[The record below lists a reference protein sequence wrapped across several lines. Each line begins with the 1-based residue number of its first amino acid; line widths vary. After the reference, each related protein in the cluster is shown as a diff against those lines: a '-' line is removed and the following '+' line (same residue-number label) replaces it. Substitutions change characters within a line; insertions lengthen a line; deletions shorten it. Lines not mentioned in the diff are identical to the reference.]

1 MTSPSSSQP
10 QEEPELQT
18 QNPNSTQDDENQN
31 RSQPQ
36 SPQTQTLETSD
47 QPQNPEQSETDQTQ
61 NQQQQEEEDLQVVD
75 QKGDQHHHQ
84 EPDDQHA
91 EQSGMSSLSPPP
103 PLIPLVTD
111 LHDLNP
117 PPLTSPTTNNPPRRP
132 NKRKKGYKKKQQAIE
147 KKLQTLTS
155 NLKPIPFVPSK
166 TLDFDKHEKLL
177 KRLGLWDFVHIEFDR
192 NIRVD
197 LISQLIATYDS
208 RLRCS
213 YVNEFRIMVNRADL
227 ARAFKLPVK
236 KDKGNAS
243 ALLSSSSE
251 AVDLDSEVLSDESVA
266 FIEDFLSN
274 WVLLHEDMWMMPS
287 EVLNWTRAI
296 KDGHPEKVDWAGL
309 IWFMVEKELNQ
320 GQQLED
326 CYYASHLQ
334 YLMKSQREEV
344 FCIEPKVEVEAG
356 VEVEVEAEAGAEVE
370 VEVEEVKEDEDD
382 GGEVKMGASDE
393 FQGHDESQDNNAMV
407 EEPNVELTLGQ
418 DIVEKEEVLEG
429 DMMDVE
435 ESKEEEQGQWL
446 LDGKN
451 SVGDHF
457 LQRCNIEADTDMNG
471 DEERQPE
478 EEVVEEDEEDNEE
491 EEEMEDEGFNLMSKG
506 STLEGNVLTGNLLQG
521 METTQIPFGLPEQLH
536 DQSNM
541 ELLASRTE
549 PRSTSGGLSIFGNGS
564 KREIGHEH
572 DISHETL
579 NDNIN
584 NKRLRTDGQWSP
596 KSSDFEM
603 CMDQMQHWM
612 GKARIMYQAKEQ
624 ACDES
629 NMNHQFLLS
638 ELQRRE
644 HVIEHLHKTKQE
656 ELHRKDGEI
665 YRLERELYVM
675 GNLLE
680 GYRKALKETHKT
692 FSEYRQQCQLPEE
705 PLYKDAGPGGVVLS
719 TMELEKQRLKQ
730 EEEDRLTRIIIE
742 QKIKEFEEEFVSK
755 LEESL
760 NKVQRL
766 DKQLMDF
773 ENEVKLLKELSAK
786 RKVSNPS
793 ECASTE

>member
-1 MTSPSSSQP
+1 
-10 QEEPELQT
+10 
-18 QNPNSTQDDENQN
+18 
-31 RSQPQ
+31 
-36 SPQTQTLETSD
+36 
-47 QPQNPEQSETDQTQ
+47 
-61 NQQQQEEEDLQVVD
+61 
-75 QKGDQHHHQ
+75 
-84 EPDDQHA
+84 
-91 EQSGMSSLSPPP
+91 
-103 PLIPLVTD
+103 
-111 LHDLNP
+111 
-117 PPLTSPTTNNPPRRP
+117 
-132 NKRKKGYKKKQQAIE
+132 
-147 KKLQTLTS
+147 
-155 NLKPIPFVPSK
+155 
-166 TLDFDKHEKLL
+166 
-177 KRLGLWDFVHIEFDR
+177 
-192 NIRVD
+192 
-197 LISQLIATYDS
+197 
-208 RLRCS
+208 
-213 YVNEFRIMVNRADL
+213 MVNRADL

-236 KDKGNAS
+236 KDKGNVS
-243 ALLSSSSE
+243 ALLSSSSSE
-251 AVDLDSEVLSDESVA
+251 AVDLDSEVLSDESIA
-266 FIEDFLSN
+266 FMEDFLSN

-344 FCIEPKVEVEAG
+344 
-356 VEVEVEAEAGAEVE
+356 
-370 VEVEEVKEDEDD
+370 KEDEED

-457 LQRCNIEADTDMNG
+457 LQRCNIEADTDMDG
-471 DEERQPE
+471 DEERRPE
-478 EEVVEEDEEDNEE
+478 EELVEEDEEDNEE

-506 STLEGNVLTGNLLQG
+506 STLEVNMLTGNLLQG
-521 METTQIPFGLPEQLH
+521 METTQIPFGLPGQLH

-541 ELLASRTE
+541 ELLGSRTE
-549 PRSTSGGLSIFGNGS
+549 TRSTSGGLSIFGNGS
-564 KREIGHEH
+564 KREIGHDH

-638 ELQRRE
+638 ELQRRD
-644 HVIEHLHKTKQE
+644 HVIEHLHKAKQE
-656 ELHRKDGEI
+656 ELHKKDGEI

-760 NKVQRL
+760 NKVQSL

-786 RKVSNPS
+786 RKVSNTS
-793 ECASTE
+793 ECASNE